1 MQRDSK
7 AEEISDKIMA
17 DKIPLE
23 LKINSLE
30 KSMAMIVKA
39 VQEMKAGMDKLEK
52 RVNDKQNDEIQEI
65 LKAQKSLEEVIA
77 ANSDEIKRID
87 NEILM
92 FQNDKAEA
100 DSNKK
105 EDDKVENTAK
115 KYSYFN
121 RGHCKY
127 KLECRF
133 THPEETCETYLGGKI
148 CYEKLC

>member
-7 AEEISDKIMA
+7 AEEISDKKMA

-30 KSMAMIVKA
+30 KSMAMIMKA
-39 VQEMKAGMDKLEK
+39 VKEMKAGMDKLEK
-52 RVNDKQNDEIQEI
+52 RVNNKQNDEIQEL

-115 KYSYFN
+115 KCRYFN

-133 THPEETCETYLGGKI
+133 THPEEICETHIWAK
-148 CYEKLC
+148 K